1 MFYCTIIYA
10 ILVEKPWRKNLSKPV
25 GMWLIFLCVVFVLLI
40 LDLGLF
46 HKKDKKIGVK
56 ESLWMSAFYIVIAFL
71 FGLWIWST
79 LGAQSFAEY
88 LTGFLV
94 EKSLALD
101 NIFLISVIFS
111 SLSIPLKY
119 QHRVLFFGVLGV
131 IILRGIMIALGSQLI
146 SEFSWILYVFAAF
159 MIFTGIKMFF
169 MPEQKIDIQDNTI
182 LKWMNKHFRIRKE
195 VSDNSF
201 LIRKIDPVT
210 RKSHIF
216 ITPLFVALILIEFTD
231 LVFAVDSVPAI
242 FTITKDPY
250 IIYTSNIFAVLGLRA
265 LYFALASII
274 DRFHYL
280 KFALAMVLIFI
291 GSKIF
296 ISDFMG
302 IKKFPPMISLTV
314 TFGLLFFGCLYSLY
328 KSKPRDE

>member
-1 MFYCTIIYA
+1 M
-10 ILVEKPWRKNLSKPV
+10 SKPV
-25 GMWLIFLCVVFVLLI
+25 WMWLIFICVVFVLLI
-40 LDLGLF
+40 LDLGVL
-46 HKKDKKIGVK
+46 HKKDKEIGVK
-56 ESLWMSAFYIVIAFL
+56 ESLWMSAFYIAIAFL
-71 FGLWIWST
+71 FSLWVWSA
-79 LGAQSFAEY
+79 LGVQSFSEY

-101 NIFLISVIFS
+101 NIFLISLIFS

-119 QHRVLFFGVLGV
+119 QHRVLFWGVIGV
-131 IILRGIMIALGSQLI
+131 IILRGIMIALGAQLI
-146 SEFSWILYVFAAF
+146 SEFSWILYLFSAF

-169 MPEQKIDIQDNTI
+169 MTDKKIDINDNTI
-182 LKWMNKHFRIRKE
+182 LKWMNKHFRITKE
-195 VSDNSF
+195 VIDNSF
-201 LIRKIDPVT
+201 LIRKFDPIAK
-210 RKSHIF
+210 KSYIF
-216 ITPLFVALILIEFTD
+216 MTPLFVALILIEFTD
-231 LVFAVDSVPAI
+231 LIFAVDSVPAI

-265 LYFALASII
+265 LYFALASIV

-302 IKKFPPMISLTV
+302 IEKFPPMISLTV
-314 TFGLLFFGCLYSLY
+314 TFGLLFFGCVYSLY
-328 KSKPRDE
+328 KSKPRDR

>member
-1 MFYCTIIYA
+1 
-10 ILVEKPWRKNLSKPV
+10 LGKKLNKPV
-25 GMWLIFLCVVFVLLI
+25 WMWVIFLCIVFILLI

-46 HKKDKKIGVK
+46 HKKDKEIGVK
-56 ESLWMSAFYIVIAFL
+56 ESLWMTAFYIAIAFL
-71 FGLWIWST
+71 FGLWVWSA
-79 LGAQSFAEY
+79 LGIQSFAEY

-94 EKSLALD
+94 EKSLSLD
-101 NIFLISVIFS
+101 NVFLISLIFS

-119 QHRVLFFGVLGV
+119 QHRVLFFGIIGV
-131 IILRGIMIALGSQLI
+131 IILRGIMIALGAQLI
-146 SEFSWILYVFAAF
+146 SEFSWILYVFSAF

-169 MPEQKIDIQDNTI
+169 MPEQKTDINDNAI
-182 LKWMNKHFRIRKE
+182 LKWMNKHFRITKKI
-195 VSDNSF
+195 SDHSF
-201 LIRKIDPVT
+201 LIKKIDPIT
-210 RKSHIF
+210 KKSYIF
-216 ITPLFVALILIEFTD
+216 MTPLFVALILIEFTD

-242 FTITKDPY
+242 FTITNDPY

-296 ISDFMG
+296 ISDFIG
-302 IKKFPPMISLTV
+302 IEKFPPIISLSV

>member
-1 MFYCTIIYA
+1 
-10 ILVEKPWRKNLSKPV
+10 
-25 GMWLIFLCVVFVLLI
+25 MWLIFICVVIILLV
-40 LDLGLF
+40 LDLGIF
-46 HKKDKKIGVK
+46 HKKDKEIGVK
-56 ESLWMSAFYIVIAFL
+56 ESLWMSAFYIAVAFF
-71 FGLWIWST
+71 FGLWVWST
-79 LGAQSFAEY
+79 LGVQSFAEY

-101 NIFLISVIFS
+101 NIFLISLIFS

-119 QHRVLFFGVLGV
+119 QHRVLFWGIIGV
-131 IILRGIMIALGSQLI
+131 IILRGIMIALGAQLI

-169 MPEQKIDIQDNTI
+169 IPEKKININDNTL
-182 LKWMNKHFRIRKE
+182 LKWMNKHFRITNE
-195 VSDNSF
+195 ISDNSF
-201 LIRKIDPVT
+201 LIRKIDPIT
-210 RKSHIF
+210 RKSYIF
-216 ITPLFVALILIEFTD
+216 MTPLFVALILIEFTD
-231 LVFAVDSVPAI
+231 LIFAVDSVPAI

-250 IIYTSNIFAVLGLRA
+250 IMYTSNIFAVLGLRA

-274 DRFHYL
+274 NRFHYL

-302 IKKFPPMISLTV
+302 IEKFPPMISLSV
-314 TFGLLFFGCLYSLY
+314 TFGLILFGCLYSLY
-328 KSKPRDE
+328 KSKPKGE